1 MYSCIRDCA
10 QDWITSSISR
20 STTHVEIPS
29 KHITRLYCMARGK
42 VTLVTPRTSAQFKES
57 QTEDQ
62 VGHHFKDKR
71 VQFLAILTLSVSP
84 ERTAYSRL
92 AAIVYP

>member
-29 KHITRLYCMARGK
+29 KNKTRLYCMARGK
-42 VTLVTPRTSAQFKES
+42 VTLVTPRTSAQFKEC
-57 QTEDQ
+57 QTED
-62 VGHHFKDKR
+62 HHFKDKR
-71 VQFLAILTLSVSP
+71 LQFLAILTLSVSP